1 MTGKLNL
8 LEFRAN
14 THSQDGEDG
23 ILHKLFETLGVERG
37 VFCEFGAWDGIFL
50 SNVYS
55 LCRRGWRGCYIES
68 DEERYQALVRNVAR
82 PDVVKIRARVSPSGE
97 NGLDHILSRSG
108 LFRTGEALRL
118 DLLSIDIDSDDLA
131 VWRSVTTVRPTVVVI
146 EYNPTIPI
154 DVFFENPPGKNQG
167 NAARSIFEYACT
179 IGYRLVAATGAN
191 LVFVKRDVDPMPFRC
206 FELADPDLALGSRYF
221 FGYDGTLITKRA
233 GRSTVPAAPEI
244 FTTPWNGAL
253 FSQPV
258 RRPFRRYGQGRG
270 MHQLNLLM
278 SAVAV
283 GVASPLE
290 AARAVWNRMRRR

>member
-1 MTGKLNL
+1 
-8 LEFRAN
+8 
-14 THSQDGEDG
+14 
-23 ILHKLFETLGVERG
+23 
-37 VFCEFGAWDGIFL
+37 
-50 SNVYS
+50 
-55 LCRRGWRGCYIES
+55 
-68 DEERYQALVRNVAR
+68 
-82 PDVVKIRARVSPSGE
+82 VSPSGE
-97 NGLDHILSRSG
+97 NGLDQILARSG
-108 LFRTGEALRL
+108 LFRTDEAMRL

-154 DVFFENPPGKNQG
+154 DVFFENPLGKNQG

-179 IGYRLVAATGAN
+179 IGYVLVAATGSN

-206 FELADPDLALGSRYF
+206 FELSDPDLCLGGRYF

-233 GRSTVPAAPEI
+233 GRSTVPAVPEI

-270 MHQLNLLM
+270 TQRLNLLM
-278 SAVAV
+278 SAAAV